1 MTVMS
6 QLGRLE
12 TSDLTVRAPELVMGR
27 GFGS

>member
-12 TSDLTVRAPELVMGR
+12 TPDLTVRAPKHALGR